1 MYFQCFMYLKQ
12 MWDKIKRA
20 CYHNFCFTVVEKKN
34 SLLRYGYFGFFS
46 FQEQQEIS
54 FVLQASSLIMD
65 WKQVPKLS
73 TRRFKASKKGL

>member
-1 MYFQCFMYLKQ
+1 

-20 CYHNFCFTVVEKKN
+20 CYHNFYFTVAEKKTHN
-34 SLLRYGYFGFFS
+34 YFMITLDFS

-54 FVLQASSLIMD
+54 FVQQASSLIMD

-73 TRRFKASKKGL
+73 TRRFKASKKGLWCPR

>member
-1 MYFQCFMYLKQ
+1 MYLKQ

-20 CYHNFCFTVVEKKN
+20 CYHNFYFTVVEKKTHD
-34 SLLRYGYFGFFS
+34 YFGFLT

-65 WKQVPKLS
+65 
-73 TRRFKASKKGL
+73 